1 MTTGQREEAR
11 TSDGLIWTDLP
22 YLALDLQEF
31 ATQLMNMSA
40 THRRNLA
47 AFTARVTGLGIADLS
62 SCALWLLRETLEVGR
77 PVIMSDGVETV
88 SIAELLPA
96 CIAWFQY
103 SSHKLLRLSPITLAQ
118 QLAVKL
124 VRLVSEHVWEILPVG
139 VTTNK
144 PALALAGG
152 FHGGRGLTS

>member
-31 ATQLMNMSA
+31 ATQLMKMSA

-47 AFTARVTGLGIADLS
+47 AFTARVTRLSIADLG
-62 SCALWLLRETLEVGR
+62 SCALWLLLEMLEVGR
-77 PVIMSDGVETV
+77 PVIMSGGVETV
-88 SIAELLPA
+88 SIAKLLPA

-103 SSHKLLRLSPITLAQ
+103 SSHKLLRRSANNHCPAIGSQ
-118 QLAVKL
+118 
-124 VRLVSEHVWEILPVG
+124 VG
-139 VTTNK
+139 
-144 PALALAGG
+144 PAGIRTCLGDPAGRSDNEQA
-152 FHGGRGLTS
+152 GRP